1 MRASRMLLARALLF
15 ATLSGGAEA
24 DESPLPDAAAALSGS
39 FTWAQQPA
47 ISWEVKARSSAAS
60 THARGAFSL
69 SSDGLKAEGIVSYE
83 PPTKTVGWK
92 FDRATVDLA
101 VWARALATRAAPS
114 AKIGDFSAKGLLA
127 ISSHGQL
134 RNGLPSGSATLALE
148 GAKLDSRANALRIDG
163 ISFDL
168 KIDDLDQL
176 TSAPAQTLAFAEA
189 EFSGVRAKAGT
200 VRFQLRSLQEI
211 RIEGAEMKMF
221 DGTVVVDPFTVPI
234 VDGAIGAFNA
244 NVRVSGVALG
254 EIALLL
260 PETLAE
266 ARGRL
271 SGEIILRWTPKAG
284 LNLGDGSFHIDRIE
298 SVEVRLAPQPGF
310 LTSQMPAKITL
321 LPAWLGK
328 MSRWLAPDNPAYP
341 VLRAIEMGDLALTVD
356 ALEIHSQPSGDVF
369 GRTAR
374 VVMTAHPKTGG
385 VVESVL
391 FEVNVSGPLDQVIK
405 FGLSNPFSFKTTP

>member
-1 MRASRMLLARALLF
+1 MLLARALLF
-15 ATLSGGAEA
+15 AAFSGGGCAA
-24 DESPLPDAAAALSGS
+24 ESPLPDAAAALSGS

-60 THARGAFSL
+60 SHAGGAFVI
-69 SSDGLKAEGIVSYE
+69 SSDGLKAEGRVSFE
-83 PPTKTVGWK
+83 PPTNVGWE

-101 VWARALATRAAPS
+101 VWARALAARAAPS
-114 AKIGDFSAKGLLA
+114 TKIGDFAFNGVLA
-127 ISSHGQL
+127 ISSQGQL
-134 RNGLPSGSATLALE
+134 RNGLPSGFATLALD
-148 GAKLDSRANALRIDG
+148 GAAVSSRTNALRIDG

-168 KIDDLDQL
+168 KIDDLEQR
-176 TSAPAQTLAFAEA
+176 TSAPAQNLSFAEA
-189 EFSGVRAKAGT
+189 EFSGVTAKSGIL
-200 VRFQLRSLQEI
+200 RFQLRSPQEI
-211 RIEGAEMKMF
+211 RIERAEMKMF
-221 DGTVVVDPFTVPI
+221 DGTVIVDPFTVPI
-234 VDGAIGAFNA
+234 IDGALGAFDA
-244 NVRVSGVALG
+244 NVRVSSVALG

-271 SGEIILRWTPKAG
+271 SGEVILRWTPTTG
-284 LNLGDGSFHIDRIE
+284 LNLGNGSFRIDRVD
-298 SVEVRLAPQPGF
+298 SVEVRLAPKPGF
-310 LTSQMPAKITL
+310 LTNQMPAKITL

-328 MSRWLAPDNPAYP
+328 LSRWLAPDNPAYP

-356 ALEIHSQPSGDVF
+356 SLELHSQPGGDEL

-405 FGLSNPFSFKTTP
+405 FGLTNPFSFKSKP

>member
-1 MRASRMLLARALLF
+1 MRASRMLFTRALFF
-15 ATLSGGAEA
+15 ATLFGGADA
-24 DESPLPDAAAALSGS
+24 SGSPLPDASAVFSGT

-47 ISWEVKARSSAAS
+47 IAWEVKTRASAAS
-60 THARGAFSL
+60 SHARGAFAL
-69 SSDGLKAEGIVSYE
+69 SSDGLKAHGSVSFE
-83 PPTKTVGWK
+83 APTNSIGWE
-92 FDRATVDLA
+92 FDRATVDLT
-101 VWARALATRAAPS
+101 VWARALATRAAPT
-114 AKIGDFSAKGLLA
+114 AKIGDLSLKGLLA

-134 RNGLPSGSATLALE
+134 RNGLPSGSAQLALQ
-148 GAKLDSRANALRIDG
+148 GATLDSRTNALRVDG

-168 KIDDLDQL
+168 KIDDLDLL
-176 TSAPAQTLAFAEA
+176 TSAPAQKLSFADA
-189 EFSGVRAKAGT
+189 EYSGVRAKVGT
-200 VRFQLRSLQEI
+200 VHFQLCSPKEI
-211 RIEGAEMKMF
+211 RIERAEMKMF
-221 DGTVVVDPFTVPI
+221 DGTIIVDPFSVPI
-234 VDGAIGAFNA
+234 IDGTIGAFDA

-271 SGEIILRWTPKAG
+271 SGEIILRWTPQMG
-284 LNLGDGSFHIDRIE
+284 FNLGNGSFRIDRVD

-328 MSRWLAPDNPAYP
+328 VSRWLAPNNPAYP
-341 VLRAIEMGDLALTVD
+341 VLQAIEMGDLALTVD
-356 ALEIHSQPSGDVF
+356 TLEIHSQPDGDEL

-405 FGLSNPFSFKTTP
+405 FGLSNPFSFKSRP